1 MTKGV
6 YKLVLPFFSFVLL
19 CYFWYELYQRP
30 LPSLAKDWM
39 PKPIEEPGVGF
50 FKYIKV
56 LGSGDRSYLLNLN
69 TDRGLVQNVR
79 TTLMPGSYWKNVT
92 INSEG
97 KVTRRE
103 LTKSRDTG
111 CIESAVIMRRTGI
124 VMVGGVQATDA
135 QGNFYGNVD
144 LVNCE
149 KKHDS
154 TSRD

>member
-6 YKLVLPFFSFVLL
+6 YKLVFPFFSFVLL
-19 CYFWYELYQRP
+19 CYFWNELYQRP

-39 PKPIEEPGVGF
+39 PKPIEEPEVGF

-56 LGSGDRSYLLNLN
+56 LGSGDRYYLLNLN
-69 TDRGLVQNVR
+69 TNRGLVQNVR
-79 TTLMPGSYWKNVT
+79 TSLVPGSYWKNVT

-124 VMVGGVQATDA
+124 VMVGGVQADDA

-149 KKHDS
+149 KKHD
-154 TSRD
+154 